1 MERQSADSRITVL
14 WSPMDWILET
24 LAGLGVLANLAI
36 VIYHYGSLPEVILRH
51 FNAAGEPDGFSS
63 KWIIWLL
70 PLLTIALYAG
80 LTWLGKM
87 IHRSSLAG
95 QASANNAPL
104 YTQLTARMIRW
115 IKLGV
120 VVLFG
125 YLTWGTIQTA
135 LERID
140 KLWPG
145 LLPMMGVL
153 LLVVLAWYLIQ
164 YKRIGKG

>member
-1 MERQSADSRITVL
+1 
-14 WSPMDWILET
+14 
-24 LAGLGVLANLAI
+24 
-36 VIYHYGSLPEVILRH
+36 LPEVIPRH

-63 KWIIWLL
+63 KWIIWLP

-87 IHRSSLAG
+87 IRTSSLSG
-95 QASANNAPL
+95 QASANKAPL
-104 YTQLTARMIRW
+104 YTQLTARTIRW

-125 YLTWGTIQTA
+125 YLTWGTIRTA

-145 LLPMMGVL
+145 LLPTMGVL